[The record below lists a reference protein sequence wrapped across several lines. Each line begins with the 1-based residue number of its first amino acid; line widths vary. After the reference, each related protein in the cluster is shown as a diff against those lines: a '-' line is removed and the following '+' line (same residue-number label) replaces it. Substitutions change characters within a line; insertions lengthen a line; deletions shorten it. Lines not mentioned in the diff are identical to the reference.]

1 MPALLLAAVLAW
13 SAAAP
18 APQARA
24 AYNERLIQIGV
35 LHGVRRL
42 IIKPE
47 GRFTLRDAAGR
58 WQEELL
64 PYKDYRVSVDGDDL
78 IFGPFHLRGQA
89 RLVPQDPQATVL
101 AGSGRYR
108 GSLIV
113 KPVADDSVTVVAEMG
128 VEEYLLGVVPREMEP
143 GWPREALKA
152 QAVVARTF
160 AYHHLG
166 KYRKSGF
173 DLTSDTRS
181 QVYGGVGA
189 DNEAVR
195 RAVAETRGEV
205 LGFKGELLDVY
216 YHACCGGHTADYGQ
230 VWGQGATA
238 PVPLRGVKDRYCAK
252 SPLGRWRVL
261 VSKADVLAALQSRR
275 LVGGRLKSFRLGRR
289 DGAGYLR
296 TFLADIGGEA
306 VVVSA
311 EAFRK
316 AVGPTVLRSLRL
328 RSAKLRRQGVEF
340 EGAGSGHGVGLCQWG
355 ARMQADAG
363 RGYEKILQYYFPGS
377 TLSVVDE

>member
-1 MPALLLAAVLAW
+1 MSPALLLAALLGAG
-13 SAAAP
+13 AAAP
-18 APQARA
+18 AAA

-35 LHGVRRL
+35 LHGVRL
-42 IIKPE
+42 LTVKPE
-47 GRFTLRDAAGR
+47 GIYTLLDAAGR

-64 PYKDYRVSVDGDDL
+64 PYKDYRVTIDGNGMV
-78 IFGPFHLRGQA
+78 FGPYRMQGAA
-89 RLVPQDPQATVL
+89 RLVSRDPGATVL
-101 AGSGRYR
+101 AGPGRYR

-113 KPVADDSVTVVAEMG
+113 RPAAGESLTVVAEMG
-128 VEEYLLGVVPREMEP
+128 VEEYLLGVLPREMEP

-160 AYHHLG
+160 AYYHLG

-189 DNEAVR
+189 DTEAVR

-205 LGFKGELLDVY
+205 LGFKGQLLDVY

-230 VWGQGATA
+230 VWGSGYA
-238 PVPLRGVKDRYCAK
+238 PAPLRGVKDKYCPK
-252 SPLGRWRVL
+252 SPLGRWSVVIPKAEV
-261 VSKADVLAALQSRR
+261 VSALQTRR
-275 LVGGRLKSFRLGRR
+275 MIGGRLRGLRIGRR
-289 DGAGYLR
+289 DRAGYVR
-296 TFLADIGGEA
+296 TLKADIGGES
-306 VVVSA
+306 VVVGA

-328 RSAKLRRQGVEF
+328 HSAKLRRQGVEF
-340 EGAGSGHGVGLCQWG
+340 TGTGSGHGVGLCQWG
-355 ARMQADAG
+355 AKLQAEAG
-363 RGYEKILQYYFPGS
+363 RNYEKILHYYFPGP